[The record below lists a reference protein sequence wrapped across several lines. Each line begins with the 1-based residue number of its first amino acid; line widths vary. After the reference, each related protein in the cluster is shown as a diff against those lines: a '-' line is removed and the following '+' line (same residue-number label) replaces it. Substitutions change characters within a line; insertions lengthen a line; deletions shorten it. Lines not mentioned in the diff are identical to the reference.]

1 MMEGDRDWSYARG
14 GKGHSRGR
22 GYHHSRGWGQG
33 HPHHRRPQQYDRGQ
47 RSDTV
52 QAEVNALFEK
62 SFTFTKSETDEA
74 GDSEWPLSVVADNV
88 SSSEPESEASKN
100 DDSQISSRSSKVTKH
115 YKSLLCPPPPKKKYK

>member
-1 MMEGDRDWSYARG
+1 MFFFIFFLFRSAREMMEGDRDWSYARG

-22 GYHHSRGWGQG
+22 GYHHGRGRGQG
-33 HPHHRRPQQYDRGQ
+33 HSHYRRPQQYDRGQ
-47 RSDTV
+47 RSDAV

-88 SSSEPESEASKN
+88 SSSEPEASKN
-100 DDSQISSRSSKVTKH
+100 DDSQVSSSKVTKQ
-115 YKSLLCPPPPKKKYK
+115 Y